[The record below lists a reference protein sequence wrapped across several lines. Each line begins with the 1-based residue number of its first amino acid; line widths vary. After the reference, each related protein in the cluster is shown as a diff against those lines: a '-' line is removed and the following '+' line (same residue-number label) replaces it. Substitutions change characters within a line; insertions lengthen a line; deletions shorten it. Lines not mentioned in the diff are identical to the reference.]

1 MLTWI
6 VELVKKFHV
15 LMYFINPPHPF
26 SLNRFWYFTQD
37 LLRTIEPLE
46 NNRKWVW
53 YVYKQHNNLALRAR
67 SWISIQDLPLGYYPI
82 FNSWHKHLLY
92 KTLHACT
99 VYEGV
104 VSYSWLL
111 EIKSMTHFLAS
122 LSNILV
128 LYACALFS
136 KIEHYFMLII
146 SGLSNKQTNRNKQ
159 N

>member
-1 MLTWI
+1 
-6 VELVKKFHV
+6 
-15 LMYFINPPHPF
+15 MY
-26 SLNRFWYFTQD
+26 S
-37 LLRTIEPLE
+37 
-46 NNRKWVW
+46 
-53 YVYKQHNNLALRAR
+53 
-67 SWISIQDLPLGYYPI
+67 
-82 FNSWHKHLLY
+82 
-92 KTLHACT
+92 

-146 SGLSNKQTNRNKQ
+146 SGLSNKQKQ
-159 N
+159 TKLKGIRGLIADILN